1 MVKCNQ
7 LTPLPF
13 KALRFIQPYGKELT
27 TELCFGLNANAR
39 RRLTFDTLAAAFERL
54 DVHID
59 VTFAPPLIFRQV
71 TTGVK
76 TTINSRNTSVQ
87 LTSTKAK
94 QSLQVLIFISV
105 R

>member
-13 KALRFIQPYGKELT
+13 KGLRFIQPYGKKLT
-27 TELCFGLNANAR
+27 TKLCFGLNACTR

-59 VTFAPPLIFRQV
+59 VTFAPPLIFSQV
-71 TTGVK
+71 TTDVE
-76 TTINSRNTSVQ
+76 TTIN
-87 LTSTKAK
+87 
-94 QSLQVLIFISV
+94 
-105 R
+105 